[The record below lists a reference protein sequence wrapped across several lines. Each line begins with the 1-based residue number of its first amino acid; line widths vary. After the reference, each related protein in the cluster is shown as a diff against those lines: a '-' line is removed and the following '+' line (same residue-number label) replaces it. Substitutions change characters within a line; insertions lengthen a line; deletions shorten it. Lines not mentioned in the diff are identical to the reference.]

1 MAVRCAFFNSESM
14 KSAKQIIVV
23 VWLLCMSLFAYSQ
36 EISSPRVSRV
46 KAKDSLKVSKHNP
59 TAAMLYSI
67 IPGGGQIYNKKY
79 WKVPIIYGL
88 FEVSGYFLYQYTS
101 EMLLYKR
108 EFINRRDGNTDLLI
122 PGLANS
128 DDENILSLY
137 QKSLRNME
145 ISLAATALIY
155 TLNFIDA
162 MVDAHLYYFDVS
174 DDLSLYWSPMLLPT
188 PGGTSP
194 SYGISVA
201 LNFK

>member
-1 MAVRCAFFNSESM
+1 MYNYYFMRL
-14 KSAKQIIVV
+14 KKQIFVGVI
-23 VWLLCMSLFAYSQ
+23 LLCMSLFAYSQ
-36 EISSPRVSRV
+36 DISSPKVSHV
-46 KAKDSLKVSKHNP
+46 KTRDSLRVAKHSP

-67 IPGGGQIYNKKY
+67 IPGGGQIYNRKY

-88 FEVSGYFLYQYTS
+88 FEVSGYFLYKYTS

-108 EFINRRDGNTDLLI
+108 EFINRRDGHTDLMI

-128 DDENILSLY
+128 DDENILSMH
-137 QKSLRNME
+137 QKALRNME

-201 LNFK
+201 LSFK